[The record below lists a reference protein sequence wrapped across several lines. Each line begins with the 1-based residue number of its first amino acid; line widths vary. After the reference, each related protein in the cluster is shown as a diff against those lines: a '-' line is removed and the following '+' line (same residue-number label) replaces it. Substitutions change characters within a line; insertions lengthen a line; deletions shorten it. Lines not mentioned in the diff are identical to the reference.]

1 VGTQIRR
8 QLKLTP
14 FALLA
19 LVSLLIAG
27 SPAEAQV
34 QPVDYF
40 GKYGSKVP
48 VIVQMAAR
56 TQAMEM
62 LGIDPKLGKIFC
74 NIPGVGQVNY
84 ELRRLKQQQ
93 VRGFSYNWP
102 KEILRTFLLVTDEQF
117 DRILA
122 KDVADMRE
130 IMYPLLHYLEIP
142 PNYFPIHEQSLAFV
156 NLLIGK
162 EHYLEALT
170 LLGTIN
176 LSALE
181 KNGYRD
187 FSDLALDLVAKVISS
202 NPNHVDSAL
211 KLLAKVNVRAS
222 NGNDHQ
228 AMLDLADSLR
238 KLRQYSHAIK
248 VYGRLGTIVAP
259 LPSSP
264 LKERVRL
271 WPIYCYFK
279 VSEAYSKRPDAA
291 SKKAAS
297 QYLNAARTYLAA
309 IDKKPPARVTNEF
322 SLYKLQRALLYL
334 RYARM
339 QEQTG
344 GKSAES
350 YYNQS
355 VIEITEGI
363 VSSRVGLDWLPEAL
377 LMAAYGY
384 EKLDAKKSAENIYR
398 QMQVFYKGTQWEKIA
413 TARLGAAP

>member
-1 VGTQIRR
+1 
-8 QLKLTP
+8 LKLTP

-176 LSALE
+176 LTALD

-202 NPNHVDSAL
+202 N
-211 KLLAKVNVRAS
+211 
-222 NGNDHQ
+222 
-228 AMLDLADSLR
+228 
-238 KLRQYSHAIK
+238 
-248 VYGRLGTIVAP
+248 
-259 LPSSP
+259 
-264 LKERVRL
+264 
-271 WPIYCYFK
+271 
-279 VSEAYSKRPDAA
+279 
-291 SKKAAS
+291 
-297 QYLNAARTYLAA
+297 
-309 IDKKPPARVTNEF
+309 
-322 SLYKLQRALLYL
+322 
-334 RYARM
+334 
-339 QEQTG
+339 
-344 GKSAES
+344 
-350 YYNQS
+350 
-355 VIEITEGI
+355 
-363 VSSRVGLDWLPEAL
+363 
-377 LMAAYGY
+377 
-384 EKLDAKKSAENIYR
+384 
-398 QMQVFYKGTQWEKIA
+398 
-413 TARLGAAP
+413 